1 MKALQLTVAPRDGAL
16 VRVLGL
22 VERRGYAP
30 VHVDFSSGPDGDY
43 ELNLGVRGARPA
55 ELLARQ
61 LARLLEVKRVR
72 VVS

>member
-1 MKALQLTVAPRDGAL
+1 MSALELTVSPREGAL

-30 VHVDFSSGPDGDY
+30 VSVAFTSEEGGDCR
-43 ELNLGVRGARPA
+43 LSLGVRGKGPV

-61 LARLLEVKRVR
+61 LSRLIEVKRVEVR
-72 VVS
+72 S

>member
-16 VRVLGL
+16 LRVLGL

-30 VHVDFSSGPDGDY
+30 VHVDFASVDGGDY
-43 ELNLGVRGARPA
+43 ELNLGVLGARPV

-61 LARLLEVKRVR
+61 LGRLLEVKRVR

>member
-1 MKALQLTVAPRDGAL
+1 MKALQLTVAPREGAL

-30 VHVDFSSGPDGDY
+30 VRVDFSSGEGGDY
-43 ELNLGVRGARPA
+43 QLSLGVMGSRPV

-61 LARLLEVKRVR
+61 LSRLIEVKRVE
-72 VVS
+72 VCS